1 VVRGEIP
8 DYSVV
13 VGVPGRVVRRHDG
26 TGWRRVGEALDL

>member
-1 VVRGEIP
+1 
-8 DYSVV
+8 V